1 MVCLLQNF
9 LEIYSARTLS
19 SRSKKIE
26 VKSLE
31 TGETRHLFEKEIEEL
46 LDGENA
52 LLFCDD
58 ERSFAKLKR
67 LPDCVNEDLLR
78 LCFSYVAGSVETRV
92 RYYLS
97 AMKQLTTDL
106 VALVEDLLPS
116 GEAVKRFLIH
126 GISASVHHTSWQ
138 EHVCSKLQRIRRQ
151 KRARKQIDLSEAT
164 KLVFAENG
172 LLEGI
177 HETYEF
183 RQEQLQTAMEIA
195 ESITLDKG
203 ILLESG
209 TGTGKTLAYLVPVA
223 YHVLSS
229 GRRAVVST
237 RTRTLQDQLMQKDV
251 QIMRKLPELDD
262 TRICSLKGRERYL
275 CPSRLI
281 HFMNSMLH
289 QSPIE
294 ERSKEALALL
304 LWSLVT
310 PDADLDR
317 MRVTEGI
324 RNAVSSNRFDCL
336 SRLCADRTR
345 CPYYIARENAKNADI
360 VITSHSLLSSEIQM
374 RTPESDIDEGILL
387 PRFEIMVI
395 DEAHG
400 FEKALTDSLT
410 FTLSSGEVMEVT
422 NEASRIS
429 EKIFTQDIRT
439 FEESFMESLKVRL
452 SELRKAIDLS
462 AKKLH
467 GLINQHIVRS
477 SMALDGDELARIR
490 QALQDLE
497 SFLRGLSSIVVQLN
511 EVYEEELLEH
521 PSLDSVPYTDKL
533 RVLKSRVF
541 ELIRH
546 VSGICHNDNNRIT
559 YVTPSEVPNNP
570 RISSSPI
577 GNDALVSE
585 TLNTIPIKI
594 FISATMWVFSRGSDG
609 FNYSRRILGLQ
620 DDFHA
625 LKLGTSFDF
634 GKQLRLML
642 ADDMPEYYQ
651 NSDEYLD
658 SGASFIRDVLNIVGG
673 GSAVLFTS
681 YNDMEYVVSKIHR
694 DLKSVELKVQSRSE
708 SASVMLAEH
717 SISDKSV
724 IFGTQTLWE
733 GIDLPGDKLK
743 LLIIFKLPFDRPDEP
758 ITRARIGYYGQNSFM
773 EGLYKYYYPKMI
785 TMFRQGI
792 GRVIRT
798 KDDHGVVIVLD
809 KRIADSARNYSVK
822 LLNSLPVGLAV
833 ERASKKK
840 ILATLRNLKKTKW
853 LT

>member
-1 MVCLLQNF
+1 MCLLQNS
-9 LEIYSARTLS
+9 LKIYFARTLS

-26 VKSLE
+26 LKSLE

-46 LDGENA
+46 FDGENA

-58 ERSFAKLKR
+58 DRSFARLKSF
-67 LPDCVNEDLLR
+67 PDCVDEDFLR
-78 LCFSYVAGSVETRV
+78 LCFSHVSSSVETRV
-92 RYYLS
+92 GYYLS
-97 AMKQLTTDL
+97 ALKQLTTDL
-106 VALVEDLLPS
+106 IALVEDLLPS
-116 GEAVKRFLIH
+116 GVAVKRFLIH
-126 GISASVHHTSWQ
+126 GISASESHSSWQ
-138 EHVCSKLQRIRRQ
+138 EHVCSKLQRMRKQRRT
-151 KRARKQIDLSEAT
+151 RKQIDLSEAT

-172 LLEGI
+172 LLEDI
-177 HETYEF
+177 HEGYEF

-209 TGTGKTLAYLVPVA
+209 TGTGKTLAYLVPIA

-237 RTRTLQDQLMQKDV
+237 RTRTLQDQLMHKDV
-251 QIMRKLPELDD
+251 QIMRKLPELSN
-262 TRICSLKGRERYL
+262 TRTCSLKGRERYL
-275 CPSRLI
+275 CPSRLV
-281 HFMNSMLH
+281 HFTNSMLR
-289 QSPIE
+289 QPAFGT
-294 ERSKEALALL
+294 RSREGLALL

-317 MRVTEGI
+317 IRVTEAT
-324 RNAVSSNRFDCL
+324 RKAVSSNRFDCV
-336 SRLCADRTR
+336 SRLCVDRTR
-345 CPYYIARENAKNADI
+345 CPYYIARENAKKADI

-374 RTPESDIDEGILL
+374 RTPEFDTDEGILL
-387 PRFEIMVI
+387 PRFELMVI

-410 FTLSSGEVMEVT
+410 FAVSPDEVLEIT
-422 NEASRIS
+422 DEASRIF
-429 EKIFTQDIRT
+429 EKLLTQDIRT
-439 FEESFMESLKVRL
+439 FDESFMESLKTRL
-452 SELRKAIDLS
+452 SELRKVIDLS

-467 GLINQHIVRS
+467 GLINKQIIKS
-477 SMALDGDELARIR
+477 NMTLDGDELTKIR
-490 QALQDLE
+490 QILQDLE
-497 SFLRGLSSIVVQLN
+497 SLLRGLSSMVVQLN
-511 EVYEEELLEH
+511 EVYEEELREN
-521 PSLDSVPYTDKL
+521 SGVDSGPYTDKL
-533 RVLKSRVF
+533 RVLKARVF
-541 ELIRH
+541 ELIRQ
-546 VSGICHNDNNRIT
+546 VSGICHNDNNRIA
-559 YVTPSEVPNNP
+559 YLTPSEGPNNP

-577 GNDALVSE
+577 GNDALVSDI
-585 TLNTIPIKI
+585 LNTIPIKI

-609 FNYSRRILGLQ
+609 FNYSRRILGLE

-634 GKQLRLML
+634 GKQLRFML
-642 ADDMPEYYQ
+642 TDDMPEYYQ

-658 SGASFIRDVLNIVGG
+658 SGASLIREALDIVGG

-694 DLKSVELKVQSRSE
+694 DLGSLELKVQSRSE

-724 IFGTQTLWE
+724 IFGTRTFWE

-758 ITRARIGYYGQNSFM
+758 ITRARIGYYGRHSFM

-798 KDDHGVVIVLD
+798 RDDHGVVIVLD
-809 KRIADSARNYSVK
+809 KRITDSARNYSVK
-822 LLNSLPVGLAV
+822 LLNSLPVGLEV
-833 ERASKKK
+833 ERVSKKK
-840 ILATLRNLKKTKW
+840 ILATLRNLKRTKW